1 MASAIACALPL
12 PPLASA
18 ILGLVRNR
26 HLVRRCVAALLAFW
40 FVASTQEIAATHLC
54 PMHDA
59 MAMQMA
65 GQMAPHTAA
74 GHAPGPHGAHHQCT
88 CMGAAC
94 TTGPVP
100 LAAGRIALHEATAVA
115 SAAHPGQTV
124 GSVPSNPQYRL
135 PYAHAPP
142 HAPVA

>member
-1 MASAIACALPL
+1 
-12 PPLASA
+12 
-18 ILGLVRNR
+18 VRNR
-26 HLVRRCVAALLAFW
+26 HFASRCFAAFLALW

-65 GQMAPHTAA
+65 GQMAPHATS
-74 GHAPGPHGAHHQCT
+74 GHGPGPHSAHHQCT

-100 LAAGRIALHEATAVA
+100 LAAGRIALQEAATTT
-115 SAAHPGQTV
+115 SAARPSHTV
-124 GSVPSNPQYRL
+124 AGTPSAPQYRL
-135 PYAHAPP
+135 PYAQAPP
-142 HAPVA
+142 HASVA

>member
-1 MASAIACALPL
+1 
-12 PPLASA
+12 
-18 ILGLVRNR
+18 VRNR
-26 HLVRRCVAALLAFW
+26 HFASRCFAAFLAFW

-65 GQMAPHTAA
+65 GQMAGQMAPHATS
-74 GHAPGPHGAHHQCT
+74 GHAPGSHSAHHQCT

-94 TTGPVP
+94 TTAPVP
-100 LAAGRIALHEATAVA
+100 LAAGRIALHEATTTTSAARPSHAVA
-115 SAAHPGQTV
+115 GAPSA
-124 GSVPSNPQYRL
+124 PQYRL

-142 HAPVA
+142 HASVA

>member
-1 MASAIACALPL
+1 
-12 PPLASA
+12 
-18 ILGLVRNR
+18 VRNR
-26 HLVRRCVAALLAFW
+26 HFASRCFAAFLALW

-65 GQMAPHTAA
+65 GQMAPHATS
-74 GHAPGPHGAHHQCT
+74 GHAPGSHSAHHQCT

-100 LAAGRIALHEATAVA
+100 LAAGRVALQEVATITSAVR
-115 SAAHPGQTV
+115 SSYSI
-124 GSVPSNPQYRL
+124 GSVPSAAQYRL

-142 HAPVA
+142 LASVA

>member
-1 MASAIACALPL
+1 M
-12 PPLASA
+12 
-18 ILGLVRNR
+18 RNR
-26 HLVRRCVAALLAFW
+26 HFARRCVAAFLAFW

-65 GQMAPHTAA
+65 GQMAPPAA
-74 GHAPGPHGAHHQCT
+74 SGHAPGPHSAHHQCT

-94 TTGPVP
+94 ATGPVP
-100 LAAGRIALHEATAVA
+100 LAAGRITLHEATTIAC
-115 SAAHPGQTV
+115 AAHPSHTV
-124 GSVPSNPQYRL
+124 GSVPFNPQYRL

-142 HAPVA
+142 HASVA